1 MLTIAEWGGLFQS
14 TNPLPQACRADD
26 GGLWEMMLMTTTTTM
41 TMMLMTTMT
50 TTMTMMSFE
59 TSPGADDGGLGG
71 GGDDMRAAD
80 RVFLPPLP
88 PGTTAKYKY
97 RLTPSDKYICKHQ
110 RSRLDRIREI

>member
-1 MLTIAEWGGLFQS
+1 
-14 TNPLPQACRADD
+14 
-26 GGLWEMMLMTTTTTM
+26 
-41 TMMLMTTMT
+41 
-50 TTMTMMSFE
+50 MSFE

-110 RSRLDRIREI
+110 RNTLDRIREICTCHHHQRRGDQNVLEAFRDIQTLHQAGRQVLWIEVNPTRSV

>member
-1 MLTIAEWGGLFQS
+1 MTMMM
-14 TNPLPQACRADD
+14 
-26 GGLWEMMLMTTTTTM
+26 MMLM
-41 TMMLMTTMT
+41 

-88 PGTTAKYKY
+88 TGTTAKYKY
-97 RLTPSDKYICKHQ
+97 RLTPSDKYICKNQTESEKYRTH
-110 RSRLDRIREI
+110 RITKKGE